1 MVLLVASSGPGTV
14 SLVLLCTA
22 LPQLLGP
29 VAGTIADRVDQRR
42 LLACCEGG
50 QGVVYVVI
58 AVGRPPLYLL
68 LPLVIVASTL
78 AALMAPAGRA
88 ACPGLCPRSAC
99 PGQRAARAGPEPADR
114 GRRAIGG
121 ALAGLAGLTA
131 AFALNAASFFIS
143 ALLLT
148 RLGPLPPE
156 LDAGT
161 TTMRADARAGLRY
174 AARNP
179 VLRALVLGT
188 VIFVAFAAIDNVALV
203 FLVQRSL
210 HGSAAGYGT
219 ATAAFGVSMVAASV
233 LLAVLAGRRPA
244 AFWLIGGVIAGSIG
258 TAATGLAPSLLGVC
272 FVQALAGAGN
282 TADLVGTDTL
292 VQQSVPAGL
301 LGRAFGTVYAAA
313 QLASVIAYAA
323 AAPLVALTG
332 PRAAFVIA
340 GTGMLAGLAVLVPA
354 LAGRRSEARAL
365 GIAYLAAEYP
375 LRVRASSDRRE
386 TRPSRSR
393 RPVVFEVIS

>member
-1 MVLLVASSGPGTV
+1 
-14 SLVLLCTA
+14 
-22 LPQLLGP
+22 
-29 VAGTIADRVDQRR
+29 
-42 LLACCEGG
+42 
-50 QGVVYVVI
+50 
-58 AVGRPPLYLL
+58 
-68 LPLVIVASTL
+68 
-78 AALMAPAGRA
+78 
-88 ACPGLCPRSAC
+88 
-99 PGQRAARAGPEPADR
+99 
-114 GRRAIGG
+114 
-121 ALAGLAGLTA
+121 
-131 AFALNAASFFIS
+131 
-143 ALLLT
+143 
-148 RLGPLPPE
+148 
-156 LDAGT
+156 
-161 TTMRADARAGLRY
+161 MRADARAGLRY

-354 LAGRRSEARAL
+354 LAGRRSEARAARDRL
-365 GIAYLAAEYP
+365 SRGGVPAPGAGIVGPPRDQAVPFQAI
-375 LRVRASSDRRE
+375 
-386 TRPSRSR
+386 SRL
-393 RPVVFEVIS
+393 